1 MKNIL
6 YSLLVIFFIT
16 HYITAQQGNYKFEN
30 YGNRSILLSGNV
42 TGSVEDLG
50 LTYYN
55 PARLTEVENTAFAI
69 NAKAYQLTSLKISNV
84 AGDESRL
91 TDNEFDGKP
100 TMAGGTFKLFGDIF
114 AYSFL
119 SKTRIDI
126 NLNYSSN
133 LIQQD
138 ILDAFPDEE
147 NYAIGININ
156 TKIKDEWI
164 GLTWATK
171 MTEKLSIGVSLFG
184 SIYEYNGGSD
194 LDYAVQSLDSR
205 IAYYQ
210 NTIGF
215 TQDSYGLV
223 FKIGANYRLKNIDIG
238 LNINMPYLE
247 IYEKGAFRYKKII
260 AGESSEND
268 LFLDTN
274 LENLESQRKEPF
286 GISIGSGIS
295 IGRNKLHLN
304 IDYVSAI
311 ANYSKINVP
320 NINTGESEN
329 TPVEFEEKRK
339 DVFNFG
345 VGMEFY
351 MTEKLSSYLSFSTDF
366 NGFSKNATIFDL
378 TTDSEDD
385 INIAEDYTHMG
396 LGIDWKMSWASLIL
410 GTTYANSGTSEFSR
424 PLNPEVEEINTTDN
438 EFTQFEFSRWQF
450 IVGIEIP
457 LLNKKVKNLMQ
468 KNDKNN

>member
-1 MKNIL
+1 MKNTL
-6 YSLLVIFFIT
+6 YHLLVLFFIT
-16 HYITAQQGNYKFEN
+16 HYITAQQGNYKYSN

-69 NAKAYQLTSLKISNV
+69 NAKAYELTSLKLINV
-84 AGDESRL
+84 VGDESKL
-91 TDNEFDGKP
+91 TNNQFGGKP
-100 TMAGGTFKLFGDIF
+100 TMAGGTFKLFGDKF

-119 SKTRIDI
+119 SKTRTDI

-147 NYAIGININ
+147 NYAVGINLT

-171 MTEKLSIGVSLFG
+171 MTEKLSVGISLFG
-184 SIYEYNGGSD
+184 SIYQFNGSSN
-194 LDYAVQSLDSR
+194 LNYAVQSLDSR

-215 TQDSYGLV
+215 KQNSYGLV
-223 FKIGANYRLKNIDIG
+223 FKIGANYRLENIDIG

-247 IYEKGAFRYKKII
+247 LYEKGAFRYKKII
-260 AGESSEND
+260 AGDSSEND
-268 LFLDTN
+268 LFLDTD

-286 GISIGSGIS
+286 GVSIGSGIP
-295 IGRNKLHLN
+295 IGRSKLHLN
-304 IDYVSAI
+304 IDYVSGI
-311 ANYSKINVP
+311 SNYSKIDVP
-320 NINTGESEN
+320 NINTGASEN
-329 TPVEFEEKRK
+329 TPVEFEEERK

-345 VGMEFY
+345 FGMEFY

-366 NGFSKNATIFDL
+366 NGFSKNANVFDL
-378 TTDSEDD
+378 TSDSEKD
-385 INIAEDYTHMG
+385 INVAEDFAHFG
-396 LGIDWKMSWASLIL
+396 LGIDWKMGWASLVL
-410 GTTYANSGTSEFSR
+410 GTTYANSGTSDFSR
-424 PLNPEVEEINTTDN
+424 PLNPAAEEIKLTDN
-438 EFTQFEFSRWQF
+438 EVTQFKFSRWQF

-457 LLNKKVKNLMQ
+457 FLDKKIKTNQ
-468 KNDKNN
+468 SQE